1 MSGPGLEARIAD
13 WRGYLA
19 KSRTI
24 DESDADELEE
34 HLRDRIDELTVA
46 GLDDDEAF
54 LVGVKRLGAVDALS
68 REYARSTSARLWKQ
82 LLPGTPSD
90 ARPRVEL
97 LEMIGFAIA
106 AAVAIQ
112 LARLASIWT
121 SPDASFDVTG
131 TPIAGETFVVNIG
144 LVVLAAL
151 AAYFLRRRSASWR
164 LVLAVAAP
172 FVVAAITVNLYPFGP
187 DWVTQ
192 MLTALHLPVALWLA
206 VGVAYVDGDWRS
218 SERRMN
224 FVRFTGE
231 FLVYYTLIALGGAVL
246 LALTTFILQPVFPD
260 AINTVLPTW
269 VLPSGAAG
277 AVIVAAWLV
286 EAKQSVIENIA
297 PVLTAIFTP
306 LFALLIVAAILS
318 YLALGLTQ
326 SFDRDLLVGFDA
338 LLIVVLGLVLY
349 GLSARDPR
357 KPPGVGDWL
366 TLVTV
371 AGSLLLDLF
380 VLWSLIARVG
390 DLGWTPNRVAALG
403 LNVVLVVVL
412 VGTAWLGARFLARR
426 APMAR
431 LVRWQTGYL
440 PVYGLWAAVVALAL
454 PPIFGFS

>member
-1 MSGPGLEARIAD
+1 
-13 WRGYLA
+13 
-19 KSRTI
+19 
-24 DESDADELEE
+24 
-34 HLRDRIDELTVA
+34 
-46 GLDDDEAF
+46 
-54 LVGVKRLGAVDALS
+54 
-68 REYARSTSARLWKQ
+68 
-82 LLPGTPSD
+82 
-90 ARPRVEL
+90 
-97 LEMIGFAIA
+97 MIGFAIA

-260 AINTVLPTW
+260 AIDTVLPTW

-318 YLALGLTQ
+318 YLALGLTP
-326 SFDRDLLVGFDA
+326 
-338 LLIVVLGLVLY
+338 VVRPGPADGLRR
-349 GLSARDPR
+349 SAHRGARPR
-357 KPPGVGDWL
+357 AVRA
-366 TLVTV
+366 VR
-371 AGSLLLDLF
+371 AGSPQAPGSRRLADAGDRRGVPPPRSL

-403 LNVVLVVVL
+403 LNVVLVIVL